1 MKVFVF
7 NVVYSENLGD
17 GLLAQCLEKALCRS
31 GNIEVENVDLA
42 GRPGFGTTSARRGAA
57 LRLLHALPAFAR
69 RRAVDHAL
77 RPKLRALAQE
87 WDEKIASA
95 DAIVLGGG
103 NLFQDDDLNFP
114 LKIGTL
120 LDCVRRSGKP
130 LAIFAVGVARDWSP
144 QAHSLFQRVEDTNLV
159 YLSVRDTASRD
170 NWQNHFDAATEPS
183 VVPDPGLLAAQ
194 LVSAGST
201 VAASEQPYVVG
212 ICITDPLILARH
224 SGKRRSPICLRT
236 TKEYVQLIRLL
247 VKRGH
252 PVRLFC
258 NGAREDQAFAE
269 RVFLDARLTRFR
281 ATGALKLFER
291 PRTPGDLLGIL
302 RSTSVVLAHRL
313 HACIAAYALGIP
325 HVGIGWDQKVAS
337 FFRSVWRDGFF
348 ADDRGITP
356 EQIAFLIDWAVE
368 SGIDQGDRNACLTA
382 AQDAVQALG
391 NCLLSRAV
399 KEDLEAD
406 FRRMIAERQSDGPI
420 LLARN

>member
-1 MKVFVF
+1 MKVLVF
-7 NVVYSENLGD
+7 NVIYSENLGD
-17 GLLAQCLEKALCRS
+17 GLLAQCLEKVLRRS
-31 GNIEVENVDLA
+31 GNIEVETVDLA
-42 GRPGFGTTSARRGAA
+42 GRPDFGTTSARRRSA

-69 RRAVDHAL
+69 QRAVSHAL
-77 RPKLRALAQE
+77 RSKLRTLARE

-144 QAHSLFQRVEDTNLV
+144 QAHALFQQVDDTNLV
-159 YLSVRDTASRD
+159 YLSVRDEASRY
-170 NWQNHFDAATEPS
+170 NWQNHFAAAPEPS
-183 VVPDPGLLAAQ
+183 VVPDPGFLAAQ
-194 LVSAGST
+194 LVGAGSM
-201 VAASEQPYVVG
+201 VAASAQTYVVG
-212 ICITDPLILARH
+212 ICVTDPLILARH
-224 SGKRRSPICLRT
+224 SGKRRTPICMRT

-247 VKRGH
+247 ITRGH

-269 RVFLDARLTRFR
+269 RIFLDPRLARFR
-281 ATGALKLFER
+281 TTEALQLFVR
-291 PRTPGDLLGIL
+291 PRTPAELLGIL
-302 RSTSVVLAHRL
+302 RSTSVILAHRL

-325 HVGIGWDQKVAS
+325 HVGIGWDQKVSS

-348 ADDRGITP
+348 ADDRGTTP
-356 EQIAFLIDWAVE
+356 EQLAFLLEWAVE
-368 SGIDQGDRNACLTA
+368 SGIDHSDRTASLTA
-382 AQDAVQALG
+382 AQDAVRELG
-391 NCLLSRAV
+391 NRLLSCTV
-399 KEDLEAD
+399 KDGLKAND
-406 FRRMIAERQSDGPI
+406 RGLIAIRQNDEPI